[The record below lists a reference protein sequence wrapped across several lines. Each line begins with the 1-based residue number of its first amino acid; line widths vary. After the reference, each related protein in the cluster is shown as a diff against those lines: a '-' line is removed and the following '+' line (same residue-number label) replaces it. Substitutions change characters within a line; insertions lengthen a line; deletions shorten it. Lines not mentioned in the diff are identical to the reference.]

1 MLSFHEP
8 HSLYAELALGAI
20 ALLVILYRV
29 CGGTNEWLTTHGVIL
44 ITYYAIGGVVYDELE
59 GWPLLESSYFLT
71 VTVTTVGYGD
81 MVPATDEGKLFTV
94 GYALLGLVFVFAALS
109 PLLDALIWV
118 KDLILKPCTPLE
130 PHETDEDGVL
140 DLDDLRS
147 RGNWGFKYF
156 SALMGPI
163 LIFLLGLGIGFF
175 VMDLNPIDG
184 IYWSM
189 ITMTTIGYG
198 DISGAT
204 SIQRIV
210 LCLYLPT
217 AVAALSDALTQ
228 LSTIGTAKDL
238 VFSDFALKVDKLLL
252 GEATGPTPNPEETL
266 TEAEFLISILKDK
279 GIVDEMTIQA
289 IRLQF
294 AHITRHDKS
303 DSLNKVLDAK
313 LVFEELK
320 SQRRIRQSGGK
331 GNPPAKTQ
339 DGFEIDYVDL
349 KGAKDGG
356 FAQWREKCWIP
367 RVFDGKPREYSNVR
381 LGQKMTATDKRKK
394 PGSKPSP
401 GGGYQ
406 RLEEGG
412 GTPSSRGRK

>member
-401 GGGYQ
+401 GGYQ

-412 GTPSSRGRK
+412 GTPSSRGRT

>member
-401 GGGYQ
+401 GGYQ